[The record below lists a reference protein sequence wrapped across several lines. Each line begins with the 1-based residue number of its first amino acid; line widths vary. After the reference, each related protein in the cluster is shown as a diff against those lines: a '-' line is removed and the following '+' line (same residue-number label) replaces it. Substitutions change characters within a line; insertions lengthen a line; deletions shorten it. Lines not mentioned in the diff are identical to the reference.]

1 MWGISAGHMRESLTC
16 LNLRLV
22 TWSSLTLELR
32 HTKVRF
38 WDPADFA
45 RPRAHMTTTGHMTM
59 TDLCISDTCTCFPP
73 SVSNAFVSVLAALA
87 IASPNSP
94 DSLSRHQ

>member
-1 MWGISAGHMRESLTC
+1 
-16 LNLRLV
+16 
-22 TWSSLTLELR
+22 
-32 HTKVRF
+32 
-38 WDPADFA
+38 
-45 RPRAHMTTTGHMTM
+45 MTTTGHMTM

-94 DSLSRHQ
+94 DSLSRHQQHDRIKPKVARAVDC